1 LKCPECVKEECTVIR
16 DPSSSN
22 IGDMLQSHLTWA
34 TSSWEEWKVKHTACV
49 KAVQEYNVADTQCDV
64 TQGDFETGTCA
75 HRQAE
80 WTACNVNEMTCCA
93 RCSKEFDIEVNRVE
107 CAEKDRKIDWSATK
121 KIECYIDVLMAS
133 PTDEELA
140 AKCNKD
146 GKACINQ
153 WRENKYNE
161 CSFVCSE
168 VDFETGDYS
177 VVRGV
182 NTTHRSAYSDG
193 DRCTVHL
200 DIHFPNQGKCTKCPP
215 PGPGPCGN
223 AFISTYY
230 AEYDL
235 TLTVPGLENENECHP
250 DVHQKWW
257 AYSRAECR
265 PCPSLIGRTP
275 MIVEDDCT
283 GWSVVDTE
291 ESLIQQ
297 AGSMSPKPTSAL
309 CPEGVECVGGTDR
322 AYFVN
327 RADLNIDGQRRWCE
341 SHNGDLASIH
351 TSEDNEAV
359 MGLLAGKSAWIGALK
374 TGTTWAWEDGDTWTS
389 PDSERISNDGL
400 SNHQRETRICIHSD
414 RRWHDWNHGEQ
425 AKGGVCEIKAVSD
438 EFKHD
443 VDGTCYVAAFT
454 INQWP
459 SKTFTGLNPGCTYKM
474 SAVIDTLA
482 STDNEPMQF
491 SVNGHVNNFGGRHGG
506 SCNNGWSAH
515 PHGFGVQL
523 GSPGSANHGWPDCYK
538 RFSSHPFMA
547 TPGGLAHV
555 EMHIAVDQHINDEA
569 WGWHS
574 MKIEE
579 ISCGIGDVVVQR

>member
-1 LKCPECVKEECTVIR
+1 LLAGKSAWIGALKT
-16 DPSSSN
+16 
-22 IGDMLQSHLTWA
+22 GTTWA
-34 TSSWEEWKVKHTACV
+34 WE
-49 KAVQEYNVADTQCDV
+49 
-64 TQGDFETGTCA
+64 
-75 HRQAE
+75 
-80 WTACNVNEMTCCA
+80 
-93 RCSKEFDIEVNRVE
+93 
-107 CAEKDRKIDWSATK
+107 
-121 KIECYIDVLMAS
+121 
-133 PTDEELA
+133 
-140 AKCNKD
+140 
-146 GKACINQ
+146 
-153 WRENKYNE
+153 
-161 CSFVCSE
+161 
-168 VDFETGDYS
+168 
-177 VVRGV
+177 
-182 NTTHRSAYSDG
+182 DG
-193 DRCTVHL
+193 DTWTSPDSERISNDGLSNHQRETRIC
-200 DIHFPNQGKCTKCPP
+200 IHSDRRWHDWNHGEQGKGGVCEIKTPP
-215 PGPGPCGN
+215 
-223 AFISTYY
+223 A
-230 AEYDL
+230 
-235 TLTVPGLENENECHP
+235 
-250 DVHQKWW
+250 
-257 AYSRAECR
+257 
-265 PCPSLIGRTP
+265 
-275 MIVEDDCT
+275 
-283 GWSVVDTE
+283 
-291 ESLIQQ
+291 
-297 AGSMSPKPTSAL
+297 PKL
-309 CPEGVECVGGTDR
+309 CPDGVECVVGTDR

-523 GSPGSANHGWPDCYK
+523 GSPGSASHDWPDCYK
-538 RFSSHPFMA
+538 RFSSHPFTA